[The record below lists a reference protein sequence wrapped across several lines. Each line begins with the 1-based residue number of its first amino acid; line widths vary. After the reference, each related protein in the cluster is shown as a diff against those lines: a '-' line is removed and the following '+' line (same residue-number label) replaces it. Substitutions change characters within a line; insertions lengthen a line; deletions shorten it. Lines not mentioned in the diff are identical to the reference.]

1 MNKFTLLDIW
11 NQMGPPAKGVVII
24 LLIMSMYAL
33 GISVERM
40 VVFRRGR
47 RQSMGYI
54 GLLQPLVATPARMT
68 EAVGLDLQWRQS
80 PVARVIGTGVSEFA
94 RGLKKLGLHAD
105 PFAHETMV
113 EAVRRSMER
122 TKERELTNLRRG
134 LAFLATVSSSA
145 PFVGL
150 FGTVFGIITAFQNM
164 ASGEGSGGLST
175 VSAGISEALMTTAVG
190 LAVAIIS
197 VWFYNF
203 FITKVDDMLVDI
215 DETAGEVLDSMM
227 SAGLT
232 GGLPG
237 PGGTGGSSRTP
248 RC

>member
-1 MNKFTLLDIW
+1 
-11 NQMGPPAKGVVII
+11 
-24 LLIMSMYAL
+24 
-33 GISVERM
+33 
-40 VVFRRGR
+40 
-47 RQSMGYI
+47 
-54 GLLQPLVATPARMT
+54 
-68 EAVGLDLQWRQS
+68 
-80 PVARVIGTGVSEFA
+80 
-94 RGLKKLGLHAD
+94 
-105 PFAHETMV
+105 
-113 EAVRRSMER
+113 
-122 TKERELTNLRRG
+122 
-134 LAFLATVSSSA
+134 
-145 PFVGL
+145 
-150 FGTVFGIITAFQNM
+150 
-164 ASGEGSGGLST
+164 
-175 VSAGISEALMTTAVG
+175 MTTAVG

>member
-1 MNKFTLLDIW
+1 MKFGLLDIW

-24 LLIMSMYAL
+24 LVIMSMYAL
-33 GISVERM
+33 AISVERLI
-40 VVFRRGR
+40 VFRRGR
-47 RQSMGYI
+47 HQSLGYI
-54 GLLQPLVATPARMT
+54 GVLQPLVGAPARMT
-68 EAVGLDLQWRQS
+68 EAVGLDLQWKQS
-80 PVARVIGTGVSEFA
+80 PVARVIGVGMSEFA
-94 RGLKKLGLHAD
+94 RGLKKPGLRAD
-105 PFAHETMV
+105 PFALETMV
-113 EAVRRSMER
+113 EGVRRTMER
-122 TKERELTNLRRG
+122 SKERELANLRRG

-164 ASGEGSGGLST
+164 AAGEGSGGLST

-203 FITKVDDMLVDI
+203 FITKVDAILVDI
-215 DETAGEVLDSMM
+215 EETTGEVLDSMM
-227 SAGLT
+227 NAGLAAET
-232 GGLPG
+232 SGG
-237 PGGTGGSSRTP
+237 GGSSRGP